1 MTPKTCAIAER
12 VIWFEPPEQSL
23 AHPIRFMA
31 YAMTYA
37 LHEDMRVLR
46 DFVSDEDMREALD
59 HAPAGIF
66 DARSWAYWQA
76 KMGRYPAPPL
86 PTRRFRP

>member
-1 MTPKTCAIAER
+1 